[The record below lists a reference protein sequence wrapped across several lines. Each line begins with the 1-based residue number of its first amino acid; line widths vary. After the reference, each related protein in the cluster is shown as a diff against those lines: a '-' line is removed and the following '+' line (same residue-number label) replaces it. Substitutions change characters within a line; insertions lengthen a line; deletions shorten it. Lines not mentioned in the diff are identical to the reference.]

1 MVIQEVR
8 RDLKG
13 SVLKILE
20 VSEIPS
26 PPYTT
31 PENVVKALSVSM
43 GLEAICRSNDFLS
56 LSAPQVGIPWNLFVF
71 WRNYPE
77 KPHIFSCFVDC
88 ECVGIGEKM
97 LSLESCASHG
107 SDRFGVMRHPSIEVS
122 GSSLVSDHE
131 GKMRMDKIHENFSG
145 VLAAVIQH
153 ESDHL
158 KGVSLD
164 GSGERIFFR

>member
-1 MVIQEVR
+1 M
-8 RDLKG
+8 
-13 SVLKILE
+13 LE
-20 VSEIPS
+20 VSEIP
-26 PPYTT
+26 PLPYAT

-43 GLEAICRSNDFLS
+43 ELEDICRGNDFLS
-56 LSAPQVGIPWNLFVF
+56 LSAPQVGIPWKLFIF

-77 KPHIFSCFVDC
+77 KPHVFSCFLDC
-88 ECVGIGEKM
+88 EYVGVGEKM

-107 SDRFGVMRHPSIEVS
+107 SHRFGVMRYPSIEVS

-145 VLAAVIQH
+145 VLSAVIQH

-158 KGVSLD
+158 KGISLD
-164 GSGERIFFR
+164 VSGERIFFR